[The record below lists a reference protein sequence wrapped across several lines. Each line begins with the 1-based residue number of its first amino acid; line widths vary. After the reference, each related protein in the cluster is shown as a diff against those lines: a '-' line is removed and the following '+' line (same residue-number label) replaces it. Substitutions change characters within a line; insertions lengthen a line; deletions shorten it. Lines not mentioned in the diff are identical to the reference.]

1 ILIGEIRDR
10 ETMEHAL
17 AFSETGHLAIS
28 TLHANNANQA
38 LDRIINFFPEERR
51 PQLLNDLGNNLK
63 AFVSQ
68 RLVKTTDGGRR
79 AAVEIMLG
87 THTIRDMVKRGEFGG
102 LKEVMEKSKALGMVT
117 FDSALFDLVVEGVIE
132 EEEAVKNADSAN
144 NLRLKIK
151 LWKEKGQIANSA
163 DATGWS
169 LEPTKDESND
179 PF

>member
-1 ILIGEIRDR
+1 
-10 ETMEHAL
+10 
-17 AFSETGHLAIS
+17 
-28 TLHANNANQA
+28 
-38 LDRIINFFPEERR
+38 
-51 PQLLNDLGNNLK
+51 
-63 AFVSQ
+63 
-68 RLVKTTDGGRR
+68 VKTTDGGRR

-87 THTIRDMVKRGEFGG
+87 THTIRDMIKRGEFGS

-151 LWKEKGQIANSA
+151 LWKEKGQIASSS

-169 LEPTKDESND
+169 LEPTKDEKND
-179 PF
+179 HF